1 MDALQDDVNKL
12 LESRQKALEHCTSY
26 HNKRNKL
33 DSDLQN
39 VGTRLNE
46 VESDA
51 QKPLTQKIKT
61 LKVSR
66 LFVERGSS
74 SAVAEYNL
82 AVYEKNLCVIFV
94 AFWVTNPCR
103 FTRKVK
109 QTKMYVCTLEDFIL
123 VDIWIHCCASWKVD
137 MHWKCCSLYTIATI
151 EEKCEN
157 CS

>member
-1 MDALQDDVNKL
+1 MNTLQDDVNKL

-33 DSDLQN
+33 DSDLQS

-46 VESDA
+46 VKSDA
-51 QKPLTQKIKT
+51 QKPLAQKVKT

-82 AVYEKNLCVIFV
+82 AVYEKNLCVIFKV
-94 AFWVTNPCR
+94 
-103 FTRKVK
+103 FTVNA
-109 QTKMYVCTLEDFIL
+109 QTYLSSVFFSEPF
-123 VDIWIHCCASWKVD
+123 S
-137 MHWKCCSLYTIATI
+137 Y
-151 EEKCEN
+151 
-157 CS
+157 